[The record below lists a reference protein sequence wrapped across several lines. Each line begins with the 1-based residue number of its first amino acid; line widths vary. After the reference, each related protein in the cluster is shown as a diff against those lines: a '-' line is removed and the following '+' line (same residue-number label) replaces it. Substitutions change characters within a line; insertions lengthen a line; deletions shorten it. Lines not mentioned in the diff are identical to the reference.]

1 MTDLLVEAALRT
13 ATAIAAAKGDDADF
27 ATGLSAV
34 STAPDVSSVDVVRLG
49 VVAVAAT
56 VAAAVSAV
64 TAFGMAVTF
73 HAIAHGVA
81 AAGLVSIDAGAAVA
95 YLMCMAIPAFWPLAV
110 AHRRHIWWGLA
121 GVLFVPSAVFTY
133 VGTLLLVGQPP
144 AVLRPLLGASMLAI
158 ALWETARS
166 RPLSATMASE
176 TPNGLSASSDP
187 ATTSDPFCE
196 VVVDSGV
203 DDDDDVDSLDERETM
218 RPLLSPPPTAT
229 RRPTSSLTVGV
240 VALAVVCGVASGL
253 LGGVLCLHGPPL
265 MIFAAVVPMSVERM
279 YAPHCPSK
287 KMSHQDLFFC
297 GRLSCMRSLRRPFFC
312 FPSPPPARTLTLFF
326 SISND
331 NNAFFS
337 LLSSC
342 RVICKKTSADGHGRR
357 ATMMCL
363 FGAVS
368 VLQIGFLWGYHSRP
382 PICSLSLVVSFGAL
396 LCCLL
401 WSFFR
406 CILVFF

>member
-1 MTDLLVEAALRT
+1 MTDLLVAAALRA

-27 ATGLSAV
+27 ATDLSTAA
-34 STAPDVSSVDVVRLG
+34 TAPDVPPIDAVRLG
-49 VVAVAAT
+49 VIAVAAT

-81 AAGLVSIDAGAAVA
+81 AAGLAAIDAGAAVA

-133 VGTLLLVGQPP
+133 VGTLLLMGQPP

-166 RPLSATMASE
+166 RPLSATMMASE
-176 TPNGLSASSDP
+176 APNGLTASSDP

-196 VVVDSGV
+196 VIVDSGV
-203 DDDDDVDSLDERETM
+203 DDDDDDADSVDEREAR

-229 RRPTSSLTVGV
+229 GRPTSSLTVGV
-240 VALAVVCGVASGL
+240 VVLAVVCGVASGL

-265 MIFAAVVPMSVERM
+265 MIFAAVVPMPVERM
-279 YAPHCPSK
+279 YAPPPPNPLSIQSR
-287 KMSHQDLFFC
+287 SHPDLFFW
-297 GRLSCMRSLRRPFFC
+297 SLFLARGLHAVFLV
-312 FPSPPPARTLTLFF
+312 FPSPRPSAHALALLFF
-326 SISND
+326 P
-331 NNAFFS
+331 
-337 LLSSC
+337 
-342 RVICKKTSADGHGRR
+342 VPT
-357 ATMMCL
+357 TMMHFSC
-363 FGAVS
+363 A
-368 VLQIGFLWGYHSRP
+368 
-382 PICSLSLVVSFGAL
+382 
-396 LCCLL
+396 L
-401 WSFFR
+401 WSCCMAHKKR
-406 CILVFF
+406 PCVAVAGARP

>member
-1 MTDLLVEAALRT
+1 MTDLLVAAALRA
-13 ATAIAAAKGDDADF
+13 ATAIAAAKEDDADF
-27 ATGLSAV
+27 AAGLSAAAA
-34 STAPDVSSVDVVRLG
+34 APDMQPIDLVRLG
-49 VVAVAAT
+49 TIAVAAT

-81 AAGLVSIDAGAAVA
+81 AAGLAAIDAGAAVA

-166 RPLSATMASE
+166 RPPSATMASDA
-176 TPNGLSASSDP
+176 PNGLTASSDP

-203 DDDDDVDSLDERETM
+203 DDDDADSLDERETM
-218 RPLLSPPPTAT
+218 RPLLSPPPPTAT
-229 RRPTSSLTVGV
+229 GRPTPSLTVGV
-240 VALAVVCGVASGL
+240 VVLAVVCGVASGL

-265 MIFAAVVPMSVERM
+265 MIFAAVVPMPVERM
-279 YAPHCPSK
+279 YARLLLPPPLFPGCPFK
-287 KMSHQDLFFC
+287 KKRSHQDLFSGCFSC
-297 GRLSCMRSLRRPFFC
+297 ARSALFVFFPRPSLLRRLTRSPSFFLPVPTTMAHCLSCS
-312 FPSPPPARTLTLFF
+312 
-326 SISND
+326 
-331 NNAFFS
+331 
-337 LLSSC
+337 
-342 RVICKKTSADGHGRR
+342 GR
-357 ATMMCL
+357 AASYT
-363 FGAVS
+363 
-368 VLQIGFLWGYHSRP
+368 
-382 PICSLSLVVSFGAL
+382 
-396 LCCLL
+396 
-401 WSFFR
+401 
-406 CILVFF
+406 